1 MSYDLS
7 GNTIAFLAADG
18 FEQIELTQP
27 WIAVEKAGGK
37 PVLVSLKKGKI
48 TGFNH
53 KSPADSFEVDITV
66 EDAKAENF
74 DGLMV
79 PGGVHN
85 PDTLRTNEKAVAFV
99 KSFFEQHKPVASI
112 CHGPWILAEADVL
125 ENRDI
130 TSFNSIK
137 TDLINAG
144 ANWQDSEVVVD
155 NGLVTSRTPDDLEAF
170 CSKMVEEF
178 YEGKHRKQAA

>member
-7 GNTIAFLAADG
+7 NKTIAFLAADG
-18 FEQIELTQP
+18 FEQIELTEP
-27 WIAVEKAGGK
+27 WAAVEQAGGK

-53 KSPADSFEVDITV
+53 KTPADEFNVDATVDEVSAD
-66 EDAKAENF
+66 NF
-74 DGLMV
+74 NGLMV

-85 PDTLRTNEKAVAFV
+85 PDELRTNEDAVQFV
-99 KSFFEQHKPVASI
+99 KSFFEQGKPVASI
-112 CHGPWILAEADVL
+112 CHGPWILAEAGVL
-125 ENRDI
+125 ENREV
-130 TSFNSIK
+130 TSFKSIK

-155 NGLVTSRTPDDLEAF
+155 NGLVTSRTPDDLKAF
-170 CSKMVEEF
+170 CSKMLEEF
-178 YEGKHRKQAA
+178 CEGKHRKQAA